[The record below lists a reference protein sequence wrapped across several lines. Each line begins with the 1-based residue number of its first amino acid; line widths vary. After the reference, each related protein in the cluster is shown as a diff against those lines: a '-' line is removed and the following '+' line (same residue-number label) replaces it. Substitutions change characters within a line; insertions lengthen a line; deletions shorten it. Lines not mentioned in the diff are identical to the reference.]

1 MENPFLYFFALKV
14 SFCVQTSVFI
24 NRHHHR
30 RHHHDH
36 HHRRDHHHRPSR
48 HHGHHHRQL
57 AVLRQLRQV
66 RLTQTA
72 FIGMVVETRQLPSR
86 LQEQRQM

>member
-1 MENPFLYFFALKV
+1 MLVRQVRQAHQ
-14 SFCVQTSVFI
+14 VQLGILT
-24 NRHHHR
+24 RHHH
-30 RHHHDH
+30 
-36 HHRRDHHHRPSR
+36 
-48 HHGHHHRQL
+48 GLHHRQL

>member
-1 MENPFLYFFALKV
+1 MLVRQVRQAHQ
-14 SFCVQTSVFI
+14 VQLGILT
-24 NRHHHR
+24 RLHHH
-30 RHHHDH
+30 
-36 HHRRDHHHRPSR
+36 
-48 HHGHHHRQL
+48 GLHHRQL

-86 LQEQRQM
+86 LQEQRRM

>member
-1 MENPFLYFFALKV
+1 MLVRQVRQAHQ
-14 SFCVQTSVFI
+14 VQLGILT
-24 NRHHHR
+24 R
-30 RHHHDH
+30 RH
-36 HHRRDHHHRPSR
+36 

-72 FIGMVVETRQLPSR
+72 FIGMVVETRRLQSR
-86 LQEQRQM
+86 LQEQRRMLLSFRIQINSFRM

>member
-1 MENPFLYFFALKV
+1 MLVRQVLQAHQ
-14 SFCVQTSVFI
+14 VQLGILT
-24 NRHHHR
+24 R
-30 RHHHDH
+30 RHHH
-36 HHRRDHHHRPSR
+36 
-48 HHGHHHRQL
+48 GLHHRQL

>member
-1 MENPFLYFFALKV
+1 MLVRQVLQAHQ
-14 SFCVQTSVFI
+14 VQLGILT
-24 NRHHHR
+24 R
-30 RHHHDH
+30 RHHH
-36 HHRRDHHHRPSR
+36 
-48 HHGHHHRQL
+48 GLHHRQL

-86 LQEQRQM
+86 LQEQRRM

>member
-1 MENPFLYFFALKV
+1 MRQVRQAHQ
-14 SFCVQTSVFI
+14 VQLGILT
-24 NRHHHR
+24 RLH
-30 RHHHDH
+30 
-36 HHRRDHHHRPSR
+36 

-72 FIGMVVETRQLPSR
+72 FIGMVVETRRLQSR
-86 LQEQRQM
+86 LQVLRRMLLSFRIQINCFQT

>member
-1 MENPFLYFFALKV
+1 MLVHQVRQAHQ
-14 SFCVQTSVFI
+14 VQLGILT
-24 NRHHHR
+24 R
-30 RHHHDH
+30 RHHH
-36 HHRRDHHHRPSR
+36 
-48 HHGHHHRQL
+48 GLHHRQL

-86 LQEQRQM
+86 LQEQRRMLLSFRIQINCFQT

>member
-1 MENPFLYFFALKV
+1 MLVRQVRQAHQ
-14 SFCVQTSVFI
+14 VQLGILT
-24 NRHHHR
+24 RLH
-30 RHHHDH
+30 
-36 HHRRDHHHRPSR
+36 

-72 FIGMVVETRQLPSR
+72 FIGMVVETRRLQSR
-86 LQEQRQM
+86 LQVLRRMLLSFRIQINCFQT

>member
-1 MENPFLYFFALKV
+1 MLVRKV
-14 SFCVQTSVFI
+14 LQAHQVQLGILT
-24 NRHHHR
+24 R
-30 RHHHDH
+30 RHHH
-36 HHRRDHHHRPSR
+36 
-48 HHGHHHRQL
+48 GLHHRQL

-86 LQEQRQM
+86 LQERRRM

>member
-1 MENPFLYFFALKV
+1 MLVRQVRQAHQ
-14 SFCVQTSVFI
+14 VQLGI
-24 NRHHHR
+24 LIR
-30 RHHHDH
+30 RH
-36 HHRRDHHHRPSR
+36 

>member
-1 MENPFLYFFALKV
+1 MLVHQVRQAHQ
-14 SFCVQTSVFI
+14 VQLGILT
-24 NRHHHR
+24 R
-30 RHHHDH
+30 RHHH
-36 HHRRDHHHRPSR
+36 
-48 HHGHHHRQL
+48 GLHHRQL

-86 LQEQRQM
+86 LQEQRRM

>member
-1 MENPFLYFFALKV
+1 MLVRQVRQAHQ
-14 SFCVQTSVFI
+14 VQLGILT
-24 NRHHHR
+24 R
-30 RHHHDH
+30 RHL
-36 HHRRDHHHRPSR
+36 
-48 HHGHHHRQL
+48 HGLHHRQL

>member
-1 MENPFLYFFALKV
+1 MLVRQVLQAHQ
-14 SFCVQTSVFI
+14 VQLGILT
-24 NRHHHR
+24 R
-30 RHHHDH
+30 RH
-36 HHRRDHHHRPSR
+36 

-72 FIGMVVETRQLPSR
+72 FIGMVVEIRRLPSR
-86 LQEQRQM
+86 LQELRRMLLSFRILINCFQT

>member
-1 MENPFLYFFALKV
+1 MLVRQVRQAHQ
-14 SFCVQTSVFI
+14 VQLGILT
-24 NRHHHR
+24 RLHLHGL
-30 RHHHDH
+30 
-36 HHRRDHHHRPSR
+36 HHRP
-48 HHGHHHRQL
+48 L

-72 FIGMVVETRQLPSR
+72 FIGMVVETRQSPSR

>member
-1 MENPFLYFFALKV
+1 MLVRQVRQAHQ
-14 SFCVQTSVFI
+14 VQLGILT
-24 NRHHHR
+24 R
-30 RHHHDH
+30 RH
-36 HHRRDHHHRPSR
+36 

-86 LQEQRQM
+86 LQEQRRMLLSFRIQINCFQM

>member
-1 MENPFLYFFALKV
+1 MLVRQVLQAHQ
-14 SFCVQTSVFI
+14 VQLGILT
-24 NRHHHR
+24 RLHHH
-30 RHHHDH
+30 
-36 HHRRDHHHRPSR
+36 
-48 HHGHHHRQL
+48 GYHHRQL

-86 LQEQRQM
+86 LQEQRRMLLSFRIQINCFQT

>member
-1 MENPFLYFFALKV
+1 MRQVRQAHQ
-14 SFCVQTSVFI
+14 VQLGILT
-24 NRHHHR
+24 R
-30 RHHHDH
+30 RHHH
-36 HHRRDHHHRPSR
+36 
-48 HHGHHHRQL
+48 GLHHRQL

-86 LQEQRQM
+86 LQEQRRMLLSFRIQINCFQT

>member
-1 MENPFLYFFALKV
+1 MLVRQVRQAHQ
-14 SFCVQTSVFI
+14 VQLGILT
-24 NRHHHR
+24 RLHHH
-30 RHHHDH
+30 
-36 HHRRDHHHRPSR
+36 
-48 HHGHHHRQL
+48 GLHHRQL

>member
-1 MENPFLYFFALKV
+1 MLVRQVRQAHQ
-14 SFCVQTSVFI
+14 VQLGILT
-24 NRHHHR
+24 RLHHH
-30 RHHHDH
+30 
-36 HHRRDHHHRPSR
+36 
-48 HHGHHHRQL
+48 GLHHRQL

-86 LQEQRQM
+86 LQEQRRMLLSFRIQINCFQT